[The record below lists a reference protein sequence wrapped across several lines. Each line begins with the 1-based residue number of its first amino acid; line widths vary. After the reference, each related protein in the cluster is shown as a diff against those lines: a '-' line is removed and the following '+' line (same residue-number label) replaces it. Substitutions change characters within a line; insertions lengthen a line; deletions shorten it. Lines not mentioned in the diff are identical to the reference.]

1 MPQMARRTMSGVKH
15 WCSRIFSVEL
25 DGTDSYFAI
34 QETSNGV
41 VLPKAFRTVPR
52 DRCYSVLVSCSDR
65 LRQVKTYAHLEE
77 KLLKALP
84 PGCDVKPMSSFL
96 PGARG
101 SLIKGYFL
109 KESSED
115 ASFSDRVLR
124 DLLLSDPVLVCSYVR
139 CQDGGTWTQNLWP
152 DTHSEME
159 KKFYVV
165 HSEAPKVH
173 PSTLNII
180 NSDVFYRFEEARDV
194 LKEVKNVSSVLF
206 LLISPFTRIYE
217 KLLHRVVD
225 GGTTA
230 HAKWPNVT
238 FHYSIF
244 FSYKC
249 QVARSGMCVCM

>member
-1 MPQMARRTMSGVKH
+1 MARRTMSVVNQ
-15 WCSRIFSVEL
+15 WCSRIFSVGL

-34 QETSNGV
+34 QETSKGD

-65 LRQVKTYAHLEE
+65 LRQVKTYADLEE

-101 SLIKGYFL
+101 SLIRGYFL

-115 ASFSDRVLR
+115 ASFSDGVLR
-124 DLLLSDPVLVCSYVR
+124 DLLLGEPVLVCSYVR
-139 CQDGGTWTQNLWP
+139 CQDGRTWTQNLWP
-152 DTHSEME
+152 DTHSDMM
-159 KKFYVV
+159 KTFYVV

-180 NSDVFYRFEEARDV
+180 NSDVFYSFEEAREV
-194 LKEVKNVSSVLF
+194 LKEVKNVLSF
-206 LLISPFTRIYE
+206 
-217 KLLHRVVD
+217 
-225 GGTTA
+225 
-230 HAKWPNVT
+230 
-238 FHYSIF
+238 
-244 FSYKC
+244 
-249 QVARSGMCVCM
+249 